1 MTERPLAQVKH
12 RTLMTASLM
21 LTVVLQTLDM
31 TIANVAL
38 PHMQGTMSA
47 TQDQI
52 SWVLTSYAVAMAI
65 MTPPTAFLAARFGR
79 RRYIIFTVLGFIIA
93 SMACGASMNLTEIVI
108 FRVIQGMCGAALM
121 PLTQA
126 IMLDTYTL
134 EERGQ
139 MMAVFGLGVMVGPII
154 GPTLGSYLT
163 DVLSWRWVFYINVPI
178 GIISVLGML
187 AYLPST
193 AGNQKLKFDTF
204 GFFLL
209 SAGIA
214 ALQMVL
220 DRGETKD
227 WFSSPEIV
235 TEFVVCCVAF
245 YMFIVHMITAKEPF
259 IHPKLFA
266 DRNVV
271 IGLLLIFLLG
281 VNMLASMALLPPFLS
296 NLKGYPVID
305 VGIVLA
311 PRGLGTM
318 MSMLVVGR
326 LLARVDARLL
336 ILVGI
341 LCLAVSL
348 QVTSEFNLDVE
359 MWPIMWTGM
368 LQGFG
373 LGFIFVTLST
383 ITFETVAPNLRTEA
397 TSMFALARNVG
408 SSIGVA
414 IVMAFL
420 TNSIQINHAVLSEHI
435 SPYNPALRFG
445 NVAGFW
451 SLTDPRGIAALE
463 GEVMKQAST
472 IAFLNDFR
480 LMTYLTLLTI
490 PMLLFLRRSKI
501 QRGRGPRPG
510 PAPRPA
516 NHRLQDTTID

>member
-1 MTERPLAQVKH
+1 
-12 RTLMTASLM
+12 MTASLM

-65 MTPPTAFLAARFGR
+65 MTPPTAYLAGRFGR
-79 RRYIIFTVLGFIIA
+79 KPYIIFTVLGFILA
-93 SMACGASMNLTEIVI
+93 SMACGASTNLTEIVI

-126 IMLDTYTL
+126 IMLDSYTL
-134 EERGQ
+134 EQRGQ
-139 MMAVFGLGVMVGPII
+139 TMAVFGLGVMVGPIV

-163 DVLSWRWVFYINVPI
+163 ETLNWRWVFYINVPI
-178 GIISVLGML
+178 GIVSVLGML
-187 AYLPST
+187 AYLPSSE
-193 AGNQKLKFDTF
+193 GNRKLKFDMF
-204 GFFLL
+204 GFMLL
-209 SAGIA
+209 SIGIA
-214 ALQMVL
+214 TLQMVL

-227 WFSSPEIV
+227 WFTSTEIII
-235 TEFVVCCVAF
+235 EFVVCCVAF
-245 YMFIVHMITAKEPF
+245 YMFIVHMITAKDPF

-266 DRNVV
+266 DRNMV

-296 NLKGYPVID
+296 NLKGYPVLD

-311 PRGLGTM
+311 PRGFGTM
-318 MSMLVVGR
+318 MAMMVVGR
-326 LLARVDARLL
+326 LLTRMDARLIVL
-336 ILVGI
+336 IGI
-341 LCLAVSL
+341 LSLAISL
-348 QVTSEFNLDVE
+348 KVTSDFNLDIG
-359 MWPIMWTGM
+359 MWPIMWTGV

-383 ITFETVAPNLRTEA
+383 VTFETIAPNLRTEA
-397 TSMFALARNVG
+397 TSMFSLARNVG

-414 IVMAFL
+414 IVMSFL
-420 TNSIQINHAVLSEHI
+420 ANSIQVNHAVLSQNI
-435 SPYNPALRFG
+435 NPYNMALQMG
-445 NVAGFW
+445 QVSAFW
-451 SLTDPRGIAALE
+451 NLTSPSGLAALE

-490 PMLLFLRRSKI
+490 PMLLFLRKSGMH
-501 QRGRGPRPG
+501 QRGR
-510 PAPRPA
+510 PAPGRA
-516 NHRLQDTTID
+516 

>member
-1 MTERPLAQVKH
+1 MTERPLAEVKH
-12 RTLMTASLM
+12 RGLMTASLM

-65 MTPPTAFLAARFGR
+65 MTPPTSFLASRFGR
-79 RRYIIFTVLGFIIA
+79 KHYIIFTVIGFILA
-93 SMACGASMNLTEIVI
+93 SMACGASTNLTEIVI

-134 EERGQ
+134 QERGQ

-178 GIISVLGML
+178 GIVSVLGML
-187 AYLPST
+187 AYLPAT
-193 AGNQKLKFDTF
+193 EGNRKLKFDTF
-204 GFFLL
+204 GFVLL
-209 SAGIA
+209 SIGIA
-214 ALQMVL
+214 TLQMVL

-227 WFSSPEIV
+227 WFSSTEIV

-245 YMFIVHMITAKEPF
+245 YMFIVHLLTAKEPF

-296 NLKGYPVID
+296 NLKGYPVLD
-305 VGIVLA
+305 VGLVLA
-311 PRGLGTM
+311 PRGAGTM
-318 MSMLVVGR
+318 MAMLVVGR
-326 LLARVDARLL
+326 LLSRIDARLL
-336 ILVGI
+336 IFFGIMCLV
-341 LCLAVSL
+341 VSL
-348 QVTSEFNLDVE
+348 KVTSDFNLDVG
-359 MWPIMWTGM
+359 MWPIMWTGV

-383 ITFETVAPNLRTEA
+383 VTFETIGPSLRTEA
-397 TSMFALARNVG
+397 TSMFSLARNVG

-414 IVMAFL
+414 IVMSFL
-420 TNSIQINHAVLSEHI
+420 ANNMQINHAVLSENI
-435 SPYNPALRFG
+435 SPYNPALQFG
-445 NVAGFW
+445 NVAEFW
-451 SLTDPRGIAALE
+451 SLMDPRGVAALE
-463 GEVMKQAST
+463 GEVMKQAGT

-480 LMTYLTLLTI
+480 LMMYLTLLTL
-490 PMLLFLRRSKI
+490 PMLLFLRKSKI
-501 QRGRGPRPG
+501 PRVG
-510 PAPRPA
+510 RPA
-516 NHRLQDTTID
+516 AGQAGH